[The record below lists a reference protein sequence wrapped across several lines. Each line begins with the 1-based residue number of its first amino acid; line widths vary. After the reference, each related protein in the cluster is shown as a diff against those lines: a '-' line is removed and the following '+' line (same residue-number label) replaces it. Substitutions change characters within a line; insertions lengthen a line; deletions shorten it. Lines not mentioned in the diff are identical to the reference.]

1 MIDHPRPR
9 DEADFDLQ
17 PDHHFMRL
25 ALQQAVAAF
34 EQDEVP
40 VGAVIVHEGR
50 VIGAAHNQRETLSD
64 PTAHAEMLAITQA
77 AEARSDWRLNGCTLY
92 VTLEPCP
99 MCGGFGEFS
108 HRPSRVWGSRPK
120 GRSGPLTLHH
130 WVRPTAQ
137 SSFRDY
143 TGRHAG
149 GLWRD
154 PDRVLPHQ
162 AARWAR
168 SSAGVDSDRS
178 VLETRSVWAKSGS
191 SRPTDD
197 AERHGLQSVR

>member
-1 MIDHPRPR
+1 MIDHPRPL

-99 MCGGFGEFS
+99 MCAGALVN
-108 HRPSRVWGSRPK
+108 SRI
-120 GRSGPLTLHH
+120 
-130 WVRPTAQ
+130 
-137 SSFRDY
+137 
-143 TGRHAG
+143 
-149 GLWRD
+149 
-154 PDRVLPHQ
+154 DRVVYGALDPKAGAVHSLFTIGSDPRLNHRFAITPGVMQ
-162 AARWAR
+162 ADCGAILTEFFRIKR
-168 SSAGVDSDRS
+168 SMG
-178 VLETRSVWAKSGS
+178 KK
-191 SRPTDD
+191 
-197 AERHGLQSVR
+197 